1 MRGGPGTLLLCT
13 ALAWSAYW
21 LGYRVTASH
30 PYGIYRIVDR
40 PPDVGLYAIF
50 CVPRPVADLPLDRN
64 HPPCTRDTEGYP
76 VLKRIER
83 IENGE
88 YIVLGD
94 HPRSLDSRIFGPL
107 SRSSILA
114 VAMPVWVF

>member
-1 MRGGPGTLLLCT
+1 MYTPRQSIAVSTKSCPYDGIPFLS
-13 ALAWSAYW
+13 ALRPFKCPDQRWSTR
-21 LGYRVTASH
+21 L
-30 PYGIYRIVDR
+30 PE
-40 PPDVGLYAIF
+40 L
-50 CVPRPVADLPLDRN
+50 PVFMQQRLADLPLDRN

>member
-1 MRGGPGTLLLCT
+1 MYTPRQSIAVSTKSCPYDGIPFLS
-13 ALAWSAYW
+13 AL
-21 LGYRVTASH
+21 R
-30 PYGIYRIVDR
+30 
-40 PPDVGLYAIF
+40 
-50 CVPRPVADLPLDRN
+50 
-64 HPPCTRDTEGYP
+64 PCTRDTEGYP